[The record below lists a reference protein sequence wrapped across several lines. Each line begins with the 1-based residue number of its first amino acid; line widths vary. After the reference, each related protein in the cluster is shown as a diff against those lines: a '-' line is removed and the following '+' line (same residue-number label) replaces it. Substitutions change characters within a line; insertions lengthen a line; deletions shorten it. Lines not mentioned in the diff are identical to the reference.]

1 MLKLQ
6 DKGEDKELD
15 PGSDEPEAPLPLT
28 VTSRVSNFYMI
39 LILSLKPERGKNK
52 WALCFC
58 IVRFLGMRVFCI
70 NFPQKDR

>member
-52 WALCFC
+52 RAL
-58 IVRFLGMRVFCI
+58 VRFLGMRVFCI